1 MVAYD
6 PKFLSKE
13 EIAEINGDKS
23 DIELIEHDLQSQDF
37 YSGSSN
43 SNL

>member
-1 MVAYD
+1 MQGVNKLKTIMVAYD

-23 DIELIEHDLQSQDF
+23 DIELVEHDL
-37 YSGSSN
+37 
-43 SNL
+43 